1 MPADKTIQ
9 TVEGALVVPKGARFA
24 LVASRFNA
32 FIVERLLEGAVDALL
47 RHGAEASSLSI
58 VRVPGAWEI
67 PLVCARIAKSKK
79 VDAIV
84 ALGAVIRGAPE
95 RAIADLWNELP
106 GDAEGREYADSL
118 VRGVRSALDKVDERI
133 RAASQNWRL
142 ERMSR
147 IDRNALR
154 LGAYELMTRAE
165 VPRAVILDEAV
176 ELAKRFGSDESGGF
190 VNGVLDRIADDL
202 GRVDQDRGEP

>member
-1 MPADKTIQ
+1 M
-9 TVEGALVVPKGARFA
+9 GARTTAREAA
-24 LVASRFNA
+24 LQM
-32 FIVERLLEGAVDALL
+32 LY
-47 RHGAEASSLSI
+47 
-58 VRVPGAWEI
+58 
-67 PLVCARIAKSKK
+67 
-79 VDAIV
+79 AID
-84 ALGAVIRGAPE
+84 LGGGEPE
-95 RAIADLWNELP
+95 RAIADFWNELP

-202 GRVDQDRGEP
+202 GRVDQDRGEPSSRGKASSRGDAS